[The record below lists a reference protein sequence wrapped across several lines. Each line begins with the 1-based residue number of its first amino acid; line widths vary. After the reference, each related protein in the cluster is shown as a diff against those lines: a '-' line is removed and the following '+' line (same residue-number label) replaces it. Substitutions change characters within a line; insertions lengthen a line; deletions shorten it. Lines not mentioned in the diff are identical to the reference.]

1 MKKLPFVPKIGFFYK
16 IASLVLL
23 TLIVAIGVATS
34 VSITE
39 QTTTIG
45 KELIG
50 KNKTVSMH
58 LASSIKNAFWSLN
71 WLFVERQMQEIA
83 KSEDVKFLMLFK
95 PNGEIYMSSGDMGSK
110 EEYVSI
116 PGLTNIEE
124 QVIKESLFSEADGPE
139 KTIITPIKVGN
150 DKWSLIMGLS
160 LKRVEDAK
168 RAIIKDNLILGST
181 ILLFGMLVSFFF
193 ARGMTRPIKKLVQ
206 GTKEIGKGNLDYKI
220 EVKGRDELK
229 NLADSFNQMAED
241 LKKTTASR
249 DLLAIEIE
257 ERKQAEE
264 ALREGEE
271 RYRGLFENSAN
282 FAFTLDLEGNFTDVN
297 KTAENLTGYTKNE
310 LIGMNFREYTKQY
323 THEEISQVFND
334 VFKEG
339 NPLQN
344 FPLEVTIKDGTK
356 RYFET
361 SVTTLRKSGEIIGFQ
376 GSSSDITERRQA
388 VEALSESEEKYRT
401 ILENIED
408 GYYEIDTFGN
418 FTFFN
423 DSLCKILGYSKDE
436 LLGMNNRQIMDDE
449 DAKKTFEIFNEIYR
463 TGKAAR
469 AFASKLITKN
479 GSRRSVESS
488 VSLMKDS
495 EGRPTGFR
503 GVGRDVTDKRRAEE
517 LEKEKVAAEAAN
529 RAKSEF
535 LANMSHEL
543 RTPMNAIM
551 GFSQV
556 LQRQFFGEL
565 NEKQA
570 EYVNDILESSGHLLS
585 LINDILDLS
594 KVEAGKTELDQLSTM
609 VLKSLLE
616 NSLVMIKEKALKHD
630 ISLDLR
636 LPDELSDLE
645 ILADERKLKQIMF
658 NLLSNAAKF
667 TPDGGAITV
676 EASKKDGEV
685 TISVSDTGIGITPKE
700 QEKVFE
706 KFYQASSSISGKT
719 PGTGL
724 GLALA
729 KDLVELHGGKI
740 RVESD
745 GKNTGSRFS
754 FTLPIKRTVTEKAI
768 PEEQTDHSLINIHRE
783 IALLNHLKRLI
794 SQSKRRNRFFTLCR
808 FHFNRDFSEEEA
820 LNVEKTVGNE
830 IREYDFLQT
839 GKDGNITLIFQEENR
854 EKTKIACERISKAIE
869 SAFRDIKAS
878 CLMATFPQ
886 DGETIEELL
895 RNVAIS

>member
-1 MKKLPFVPKIGFFYK
+1 MKKLSFIPKIGLFFK

-23 TLIVAIGVATS
+23 MLIVAIGVATS
-34 VSITE
+34 VSIRE

-45 KELIG
+45 KELIE

-58 LASSIKNAFWSLN
+58 LASSVKSAFWSLN
-71 WLFVERQMQEIA
+71 WLFVEKQMQEIA
-83 KSEDVKFLMLFK
+83 RSEDVKFLKLIK
-95 PNGEIYMSSGDMGSK
+95 PNMEVYMSSGDMETK
-110 EEYVSI
+110 EDVLI

-124 QVIKESLFSEADGPE
+124 QVIKEYLFSEADGPL
-139 KTIITPIKVGN
+139 KMIITPIKVGN

-168 RAIIKDNLILGST
+168 RAIIKDSIVFGST
-181 ILLFGMLVSFFF
+181 ILLFGVLVSFFF
-193 ARGMTRPIKKLVQ
+193 ARGMTRPITELLK
-206 GTKEIGKGNLDYKI
+206 GTKEIGKGNLDYRI
-220 EVKGRDELK
+220 GAKGRDELK
-229 NLADSFNQMAED
+229 NLADSFNKMAED
-241 LKKTTASR
+241 LKSTTTSH
-249 DLLAIEIE
+249 DLLVMEIE
-257 ERKQAEE
+257 ENKQAEE
-264 ALREGEE
+264 ALRESEE

-282 FAFTLDLEGNFTDVN
+282 FAFTLDLKGNFTDVN

-310 LIGMNFREYTKQY
+310 LIGMNFKDYTKQD
-323 THEEISQVFND
+323 THEEISQFFNS

-339 NPLQN
+339 KPLQN

-388 VEALSESEEKYRT
+388 VEALRESEEKYRT

-423 DSLCKILGYSKDE
+423 DSVCKTLGYSRDE

-449 DAKKTFEIFNEIYR
+449 DAKKTFETFNEIYR
-463 TGKAAR
+463 TGKSVR
-469 AFASKLITKN
+469 AFDWILITKD
-479 GSRRSVESS
+479 GSRRFIESS
-488 VSLMKDS
+488 VSLIKDS
-495 EGRPTGFR
+495 EGSPTGFR
-503 GVGRDVTDKRRAEE
+503 GVAKDVTDKRRAEE
-517 LEKEKVAAEAAN
+517 LQKEKVAAEAAN

-551 GFSQV
+551 GFTQV
-556 LQRQFFGEL
+556 LQKQFFGEL
-565 NEKQA
+565 NEKQG
-570 EYVNDILESSGHLLS
+570 EYINDILESSRHLLS

-594 KVEAGKTELDQLSTM
+594 KVEAGKTEIELSR
-609 VLKSLLE
+609 VALKALLE
-616 NSLVMIKEKALKHD
+616 NSLVMIKQKALKHD
-630 ISLDLR
+630 ISLDLH
-636 LPDELSDLE
+636 LPDELSDFE
-645 ILADERKLKQIMF
+645 IVADERKLKQIMF

-667 TPDGGAITV
+667 TPDGGAIKV
-676 EASKKDGEV
+676 EASKTEGDV
-685 TISVSDTGIGITPKE
+685 TVSVSDTGIGMSPKQ

-706 KFYQASSSISGKT
+706 KFYQVGSSISGKT

-745 GKNTGSRFS
+745 GKNAGSRFS
-754 FTLPIKRTVTEKAI
+754 FTLPIKRAVTEKGI
-768 PEEQTDHSLINIHRE
+768 VEEKPDHSLINIHRE
-783 IALLNHLKRLI
+783 ITLLNHMKRLI
-794 SQSKRRNRFFTLCR
+794 SQAKRRNRFFTLCR
-808 FHFNRDFSEEEA
+808 FHFNRDLSEEET
-820 LNVEKTVGNE
+820 LNVEKTVGNK

-839 GKDGNITLIFQEENR
+839 GKNGNIILIFQEENQ
-854 EKTKIACERISKAIE
+854 EKIKIACERISKAIE
-869 SAFRDIKAS
+869 SAFKNIKAS
-878 CLMATFPQ
+878 YLMATFPQ

-895 RNVAIS
+895 GKAAIS